1 MKLLSLSQADRAGVF
16 FQPQAAFL
24 DELAQYLAGKRVLE
38 VFAGNGLLA
47 AHLAERKVM
56 VTATSLF
63 SGMDCSI
70 NGLYHPVEE
79 LSAVDA
85 AGKYRETHDVLLMS
99 WPTVTDEAY
108 WAARIMG
115 KPVVIIGEYTDYAQ
129 SLLGGC
135 ATDEFWARA
144 TTVKVF
150 STYPGRRGE
159 KAQVVDLSLQPKKSF
174 HDARRSWEAAYQKQS
189 Y

>member
-1 MKLLSLSQADRAGVF
+1 MKLLPLSQADRAGVF
-16 FQPQAAFL
+16 FQPHAEFL

-47 AHLAERKVM
+47 AHLAARKVS

-70 NGLYHPVEE
+70 KGVYHPVAE
-79 LSAVDA
+79 LSAVEA

-99 WPTVTDEAY
+99 WPTVSEEAY

-129 SLLGGC
+129 NHLGGC

-144 TTVKVF
+144 TTIKVF
-150 STYPGRRGE
+150 NTYPGRIGE
-159 KAQVVDLSLQPKKSF
+159 KAQVVELNLQPKKSF
-174 HDARRSWEAAYQKQS
+174 QDALLAWEALR
-189 Y
+189 